1 MSSII
6 NNLQEKL
13 VDVSDQIIR
22 VMEEGTSIIMGL
34 AQEDDGSNQT
44 PPSGAEGTFNDQM
57 DDIEI
62 TVDEEDLVGMKSP
75 LDGITEGVLGD
86 IMKNQATPTTIIDK
100 LDAFRS
106 AITWEEP
113 FIMGVVTFHICM
125 FFMTLFVTRRCGM
138 GSGMILLTFMAGLVR
153 SAEWLNTYGSKN
165 WEDFA
170 TQNYFDDHGIFI
182 SVMMSGPLL
191 LLAFIMLISY
201 LRQASTLLIKV
212 KRHEMQQK
220 QKKTQGKASRG
231 KKGKKASKKED

>member
-62 TVDEEDLVGMKSP
+62 SVDEEDLVGMKSP

-86 IMKNQATPTTIIDK
+86 IMKNQVSSVPNECLRVQYGGHFLEFLDFCIRTTCS
-100 LDAFRS
+100 FYFWVHS
-106 AITWEEP
+106 
-113 FIMGVVTFHICM
+113 FIF
-125 FFMTLFVTRRCGM
+125 
-138 GSGMILLTFMAGLVR
+138 
-153 SAEWLNTYGSKN
+153 Y
-165 WEDFA
+165 
-170 TQNYFDDHGIFI
+170 
-182 SVMMSGPLL
+182 
-191 LLAFIMLISY
+191 SY
-201 LRQASTLLIKV
+201 STI
-212 KRHEMQQK
+212 
-220 QKKTQGKASRG
+220 GNAN
-231 KKGKKASKKED
+231 DNN